1 MAAASDDGAPDAT
14 VNCGTL
20 ERSQAIRVTPA
31 TLGEVAMDE
40 QKDRGDRG
48 PMDPTRKLLKVFGVK
63 VTDYESKTDELLA
76 RWAAANESERATIQG
91 EVLELS
97 ADLAHWLRE
106 ISSHVLER
114 QERVLTALR

>member
-1 MAAASDDGAPDAT
+1 
-14 VNCGTL
+14 
-20 ERSQAIRVTPA
+20 
-31 TLGEVAMDE
+31 MDE

-48 PMDPTRKLLKVFGVK
+48 PLDPTRKLLKVFGVK

-76 RWAAANESERATIQG
+76 RWAAATESERAVIQA
-91 EVLELS
+91 EALELS

>member
-1 MAAASDDGAPDAT
+1 
-14 VNCGTL
+14 
-20 ERSQAIRVTPA
+20 
-31 TLGEVAMDE
+31 MDE
-40 QKDRGDRG
+40 HKDRGDRG

-63 VTDYESKTDELLA
+63 VTDYESKTDDLLA
-76 RWAAANESERATIQG
+76 RWAAANENERATIQG

-97 ADLAHWLRE
+97 AELAHWLRE